1 MLSIK
6 AFPSFAKEHNHSRV
20 FKNGLLKSKKTII
33 FRKFDQPSVCLPQL
47 ELVVD
52 DSLGYSII
60 VYGWLL
66 PDDHILYTQYLRS
79 MKNITLSDLVRE
91 LIESIVMCPGIE
103 QSELNSNIIHHVIPM
118 SVDPLNSDDNG
129 PENYSFNEFWPLRKC
144 QLLVQDLEDCAS
156 CDEQTKTIRRSSLAN
171 QRRMSEPAHLFA
183 PVSKT
188 APDGLKLT
196 LREQRLKCSDLEYQ
210 LKERKS
216 ETEKSSIEVD
226 HNLSNDLTTIL
237 SGAQEGTPLMNLF

>member
-1 MLSIK
+1 
-6 AFPSFAKEHNHSRV
+6 
-20 FKNGLLKSKKTII
+20 
-33 FRKFDQPSVCLPQL
+33 
-47 ELVVD
+47 
-52 DSLGYSII
+52 
-60 VYGWLL
+60 
-66 PDDHILYTQYLRS
+66 
-79 MKNITLSDLVRE
+79 
-91 LIESIVMCPGIE
+91 MCK
-103 QSELNSNIIHHVIPM
+103 
-118 SVDPLNSDDNG
+118 
-129 PENYSFNEFWPLRKC
+129 R